1 MDKTAK
7 QMIIVLIIGIVLI
20 AADIIMSDGEG
31 VEVERSNGQL
41 QLVRP
46 EAGEDSGYLSLKAEV
61 KGEDGIYEK
70 TVNIRLE
77 PYERETGNE
86 TLKQNED
93 DGMLMSDEE
102 RLDYDLRMIADGV
115 NKDISKKKVSLPAKL
130 DTGESV
136 TWMVEET
143 SQTNTLVILLLMIS
157 TIVLLYRERNSAVRK
172 KAALDKESVLAQ
184 LPGFINRLVLLLNAG
199 MVINNAFK
207 KAVEESAAGY
217 KDNTDYFYNNMNAIY
232 ISMNKANGVM
242 GKELK
247 DFARKSGVQ
256 ELMRISNIIN
266 DNLSKG
272 TELTHKLQSES
283 DLLWM
288 GRKKRCEEL
297 GKLAE
302 TKLTLPLLL
311 FLLVLIVITIAPALL
326 EL

>member
-1 MDKTAK
+1 MDKTNK

-20 AADIIMSDGEG
+20 AADIIISDGEG
-31 VEVERSNGQL
+31 VEVEMSNGQL

-70 TVNIRLE
+70 TVNIRIE

-115 NKDISKKKVSLPAKL
+115 NKDVSKKKVSLPAKL

-136 TWMVEET
+136 TWMIEET
-143 SQTNTLVILLLMIS
+143 SQTNTLVILLLMVS

-172 KAALDKESVLAQ
+172 KAALEKESVLTQ

-207 KAVEESAAGY
+207 KAVEESATGY

-283 DLLWM
+283 ELLWM

>member
-1 MDKTAK
+1 MDKTNK

-20 AADIIMSDGEG
+20 AADIIISEGEG
-31 VEVERSNGQL
+31 VEVEMSNGQL

-70 TVNIRLE
+70 TVNIRIE

-115 NKDISKKKVSLPAKL
+115 NKDVSKKKVSLPAKL

-136 TWMVEET
+136 TWMIEET
-143 SQTNTLVILLLMIS
+143 SQTNTLVILLLMVS

-172 KAALDKESVLAQ
+172 KAALEKESVLTQ

-207 KAVEESAAGY
+207 KAVEESATGY

-283 DLLWM
+283 ELLWM